1 MGPMQDKLVHA
12 LSGKEIIDLLSA
24 GKMSAQALYRELFD
38 FVTRSDKDIKAFSH
52 IEEKVLQM
60 QAKQLDDSRSIGQG
74 LGPLF
79 GLPVAVKDN
88 IDTLDFRTEYGSPIY
103 EGRHARSDATIIRR
117 LRAAGAVVFGKT
129 KITEL
134 ATMTPTDTR
143 NPRNLEHTPGGSSSG
158 SAAAVA
164 AGMVPVALGT
174 QTNGSVLRPASFCGV
189 YAFKPS
195 LGLVPRTGILEQ
207 SPSLDQVGVFARSI
221 EDIAMVCEVI
231 GGDDGVDESS
241 KSFPALGFVK
251 TCRSEPPVK
260 PRFLFVKTPWWNQV
274 EPQAQHA
281 YLELAKQLSDFVEMG
296 ELPDIAAKAVDWQ
309 FKVQQAELACSMQRE
324 LAMGAEKLSP
334 RLRAQ
339 IELGS
344 KIPVIDYLFARH
356 QMAFVNAAFK
366 EHFGHYDVIL
376 CPAALGGAPK
386 GLESTGDPIMQTVWT
401 FCGLPTISL
410 PMLKLPGGLPLG
422 VQAVGAFKDDAR
434 LLRCARWLMREFE
447 ARWPK

>member
-1 MGPMQDKLVHA
+1 MQDKLVHA
-12 LSGKEIIDLLSA
+12 LSGQEIIDLLST
-24 GKMSAQALYRELFD
+24 GKISAQAFYRELFD

-52 IEEKVLQM
+52 IEEKVLEL
-60 QAKQLDDSRSIGQG
+60 QAKQLDDSRSLGYG

-88 IDTLDFRTEYGSPIY
+88 IDTLDLRTEYGSPIY
-103 EGRHARSDATIIRR
+103 EGRYARSDATIIRR

-134 ATMTPTDTR
+134 ATMTPTDTC
-143 NPRNLEHTPGGSSSG
+143 NPRNLGHTPGGSSSG

-189 YAFKPS
+189 YGFKPS

-207 SPSLDQVGVFARSI
+207 SSFLDQVGVFARSI
-221 EDIAMVCEVI
+221 DDIAMVCEVI

-251 TCRSEPPVK
+251 TCRSEPPFK
-260 PRFLFVKTPWWNQV
+260 PRFLFVKTPWWDRV
-274 EPQAQHA
+274 EPRAQQA

-309 FKVQQAELACSMQRE
+309 FKVQHAELACSMQRE
-324 LAMGAEKLSP
+324 LTMGPEKLSN
-334 RLRAQ
+334 RLKAQ

-344 KIPVIDYLFARH
+344 KISVIDYLFAKH
-356 QMAFVNAAFK
+356 QRASVSAAI
-366 EHFGHYDVIL
+366 EECFGRFDAIL

-410 PMLKLPGGLPLG
+410 PMLQLPGGLPLG

-434 LLRCARWLMREFE
+434 LLRCTRWLMREFE
-447 ARWPK
+447 TRQLKQ